1 MINKIITTIYD
12 ENGKKTAE
20 IIENPGMG
28 FEYLVRIDLP
38 ENIDFWSYDDCKLF
52 FRCMTYTD
60 CTDCE
65 WFPYLDVSNMIDY
78 IKQNIDFS
86 NMVWKRQKDIAIMFD
101 KCI

>member
-1 MINKIITTIYD
+1 MISKVITAIYD

-38 ENIDFWSYDDCKLF
+38 KNIDFWSEDDCRLF
-52 FRCMTYTD
+52 FQCMTYTNCRD
-60 CTDCE
+60 CDY
-65 WFPYLDVSNMIDY
+65 FPYLRVLEMIEY
-78 IKQNIDFS
+78 IKKNIDFD
-86 NMVWKRQKDIAIMFD
+86 NMVWKDQKDIAIIFD